1 MAFFRPLKMTFI
13 QPVCL
18 IYGLILALSFNLKCS
33 LGFRQ
38 LWNPIRGCRQWLRV
52 GHLRVTGQKSFHWIK
67 LIHKVITQQISSIN
81 ISNLFICQ
89 INNMRKN
96 NSGGETPKTCNTDPD
111 REIFCR
117 PDPDSFFISRVRV
130 GSGFGSIEKKVEGT

>member
-96 NSGGETPKTCNTDPD
+96 NSGGEAPKHALRILIVKFFVGRIRIRFLSRELGSDPNLD
-111 REIFCR
+111 Q
-117 PDPDSFFISRVRV
+117 
-130 GSGFGSIEKKVEGT
+130 